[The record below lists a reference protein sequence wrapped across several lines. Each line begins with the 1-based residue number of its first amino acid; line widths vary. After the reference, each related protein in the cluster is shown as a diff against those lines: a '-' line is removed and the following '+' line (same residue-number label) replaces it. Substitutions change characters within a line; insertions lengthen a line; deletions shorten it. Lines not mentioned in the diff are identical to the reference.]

1 MTDLLGTYTF
11 LNETNQSGFP
21 RKRVN
26 LNYMLRGKDG
36 KSSRADNEKAVNN
49 DDLKSPGVLSENFD
63 QEIKDKDVV
72 TEEFHHLRISTDR
85 ENEFSPYHRKEPFLN
100 TTSVERSQDGI

>member
-1 MTDLLGTYTF
+1 MGDYTF
-11 LNETNQSGFP
+11 LNETNQTAFP

-36 KSSRADNEKAVNN
+36 KSSRAENNEKAVNN
-49 DDLKSPGVLSENFD
+49 DDLKSPGVLSDNFD
-63 QEIKDKDVV
+63 KEIKDKDVV

-85 ENEFSPYHRKEPFLN
+85 DNEFSPFRHKEPFLK
-100 TTSVERSQDGI
+100 TTSVERS